1 MNGFPAK
8 RSILTYM
15 KEFFHPQRD
24 ILRFLKLMRKCDYY
38 ANGSKNTLLF
48 LFYKIKYSRTSQRL
62 GFSIDYTS
70 FGYGLVIPHY
80 GTIVVGGP
88 NKIGN
93 FAVLHTCTCIA
104 GGGKNIGDGLYLS
117 TGSQIVGNVKIGDN
131 VTVAT
136 HSLVLSDCVAN
147 TLVAG
152 SPSIV
157 KKEDCQPWYRRDG
170 ELYFKRVET
179 VKYLKLKYGI

>member
-1 MNGFPAK
+1 MIKSKRELAFFIQADRIMNGFPEK

-70 FGYGLVIPHY
+70 FGYPALWNYCCWRP
-80 GTIVVGGP
+80 
-88 NKIGN
+88 K
-93 FAVLHTCTCIA
+93 
-104 GGGKNIGDGLYLS
+104 
-117 TGSQIVGNVKIGDN
+117 
-131 VTVAT
+131 
-136 HSLVLSDCVAN
+136 
-147 TLVAG
+147 
-152 SPSIV
+152 
-157 KKEDCQPWYRRDG
+157 
-170 ELYFKRVET
+170 
-179 VKYLKLKYGI
+179 

>member
-1 MNGFPAK
+1 MIKSKRELAFFIQADRIMNGFPEK

-15 KEFFHPQRD
+15 KEFFHPQ
-24 ILRFLKLMRKCDYY
+24 
-38 ANGSKNTLLF
+38 
-48 LFYKIKYSRTSQRL
+48 
-62 GFSIDYTS
+62 
-70 FGYGLVIPHY
+70 
-80 GTIVVGGP
+80 
-88 NKIGN
+88 
-93 FAVLHTCTCIA
+93 
-104 GGGKNIGDGLYLS
+104 
-117 TGSQIVGNVKIGDN
+117 GNVKIGDN

-157 KKEDCQPWYRRDG
+157 KAEDCQPWYRRDG

>member
-1 MNGFPAK
+1 M
-8 RSILTYM
+8 
-15 KEFFHPQRD
+15 
-24 ILRFLKLMRKCDYY
+24 
-38 ANGSKNTLLF
+38 
-48 LFYKIKYSRTSQRL
+48 YSWGR
-62 GFSIDYTS
+62 
-70 FGYGLVIPHY
+70 
-80 GTIVVGGP
+80 
-88 NKIGN
+88 
-93 FAVLHTCTCIA
+93 
-104 GGGKNIGDGLYLS
+104 KNIGDGLYLS

-157 KKEDCQPWYRRDG
+157 KAEDCQPWYRRDG